1 MRLLDDRK
9 VLQCCLVLVSRLL
22 TSADVRVLLL
32 EVVLNSVKANE
43 VLLEGLVKCSHT
55 V

>member
-9 VLQCCLVLVSRLL
+9 VSQCCLVLVSRLL
-22 TSADVRVLLL
+22 TSTDVRVLFL

-43 VLLEGLVKCSHT
+43 MLLC
-55 V
+55 